1 VKILK
6 VPKNLRIFKKAA
18 YPPHNTGLNLEGEI
32 TKNLIKRKRKIN
44 TNITF
49 LPIQWTNYFIKNKY
63 GKNLE
68 ELNNFYQKKIE
79 KNNKRFFTVIQ
90 YADGNLIETKNITY
104 FAASGLKTEFQNEDT
119 KLIELPLITQ
129 KHKSDHRKITEKKYL
144 ASFIGRNTHEYR
156 KLINNQIKNN
166 SRFYYELFDEPEIKD
181 DKKEK
186 FIDLMNNSYFSLCPR
201 GYGVTSYR
209 LYESFDFNI
218 VPVYISTESEYYL
231 PFKEIIDWKKLCVFY
246 DPTKEND
253 LQSKL
258 ENILDSE
265 RYQEMIAYGKFC
277 NNKYFNF
284 DFLTDY
290 IIKTIESVD
299 SYG

>member
-1 VKILK
+1 MKILK
-6 VPKNLRIFKKAA
+6 VPKNLRIFNKVA
-18 YPPHNTGLNLEGEI
+18 YPPHNTGLNLEGKI
-32 TKNLIKRKRKIN
+32 TKKLLKRKRKIN
-44 TNITF
+44 TNFTF

-79 KNNKRFFTVIQ
+79 KNNKKFFTVIQ

-104 FAASGLKTEFQNEDT
+104 FAASGLKKEFQNEET
-119 KLIELPLITQ
+119 KLVELPLITQ
-129 KHKSDHRKITEKKYL
+129 KHNNVHRKIKEKKYL
-144 ASFIGRNTHEYR
+144 GSFIGRDTHEYR

-166 SRFYYELFDEPEIKD
+166 NRFYYELFDEPEIND

-209 LYESFDFNI
+209 LYESFDFNV

-231 PFKEIIDWKKLCVFY
+231 PFKEIIDWRKLCVFY
-246 DPTKEND
+246 DPTKED
-253 LQSKL
+253 SLQTKL
-258 ENILDSE
+258 ENILNSE
-265 RYQEMIAYGKFC
+265 QYQEMIEYGNFC

-284 DFLTDY
+284 DFITDY
-290 IIKTIESVD
+290 IIKTIESTD
-299 SYG
+299 AYG